1 MKIHSPLD
9 RGFEYFKASFE
20 FFVRKSKCIPR
31 NALLGCAALCALSSS
46 AWAGATADQVI
57 FYQSGDVSSFPNYE
71 YTTASTALGPLTGD
85 TTFGGLNPFNP
96 PFDPGQMV
104 ILGSGG
110 QLTLH
115 LSSEVPA
122 NGRTLGVFANNG
134 IIDTSADGSGLAA
147 SPPHTFSAAPQ
158 AIVSVSQDGTN
169 FFTLNGGAPLTFD
182 NPSNYYLDTTP
193 SAGFQPLGTQIANQS
208 KPFLGNLSSFSG
220 QTFSQIRTTLNG
232 SAGGTWIDLSGSG
245 LPSVNYVRFTNPT
258 GSTYRTVIDAVS
270 GMSAASPV
278 VAGQPIISESVGT
291 GANLSH
297 IVVDFGPQSYE
308 FNVHYDGSI
317 TGEQALQMLEANTA
331 FRFTTQTFAGFGDT
345 VQSIDYGGYLQTG
358 FGNNF
363 WGYYLSTDGQNWGF
377 SDVGDSSRMLT
388 NGDWDG
394 WVWSAQ
400 DTPPDLPIAAP
411 EPTSLSLAA
420 IGGLLLLRRRRARK
434 V

>member
-1 MKIHSPLD
+1 MKIHSSLD
-9 RGFEYFKASFE
+9 RGFEHLKAGFYFLF
-20 FFVRKSKCIPR
+20 RKSTRFRR
-31 NALLGCAALCALSSS
+31 NTLIGSAALCALSAS
-46 AWAGATADQVI
+46 AFAGVTADQVI
-57 FYQSGDVSSFPNYE
+57 DYQSGDVSSFPNYE
-71 YTTASTALGPLTGD
+71 YVTASTALGPLTGD

-134 IIDTSADGSGLAA
+134 IIDTSPDGSGLAGSSVA
-147 SPPHTFSAAPQ
+147 TFSAAPK

-169 FFTLNGGAPLTFD
+169 FVTLNGGAPLTFD
-182 NPSNYYLDTTP
+182 NPTNYYLDTTP

-208 KPFLGNLSSFSG
+208 KPFLGNLSSFNG

-278 VAGQPIISESVGT
+278 VAGQSIISESVGT
-291 GANLSH
+291 GVNLSH

-317 TGEQALQMLEANTA
+317 TGEQALNLLETNSA
-331 FRFTTQTFAGFGDT
+331 FRFTTQAFAGFGDT
-345 VQSIDYGGYLQTG
+345 VQSIDYGGYVQTG

-363 WGYYLSTDGQNWGF
+363 WGYYLSTDGQNWNF
-377 SDVGDSSRMLT
+377 SDVGASSRMLT

-400 DTPPDLPIAAP
+400 STPPDLPIAAP
-411 EPTSLSLAA
+411 EPTSLSLVA
-420 IGGLLLLRRRRARK
+420 ISGLLLLRRRRARI

>member
-1 MKIHSPLD
+1 MKIHSSLD
-9 RGFEYFKASFE
+9 RGFEHLKAGFE
-20 FFVRKSKCIPR
+20 FFFGKSKSPLRKAI
-31 NALLGCAALCALSSS
+31 LGFATLCALSAS
-46 AWAGATADQVI
+46 AWAGATADKVI
-57 FYQSGDVSSFPNYE
+57 DYQSGDVSMPPNSDYI
-71 YTTASTALGPLTGD
+71 TPGAALGPLTGD

-96 PFDPGQMV
+96 PFDPSQIV

-134 IIDTSADGSGLAA
+134 IIDTSPDGSGLAG
-147 SPPHTFSAAPQ
+147 SPAATFSAAPK

-182 NPSNYYLDTTP
+182 NPTNYYLDTTP
-193 SAGFQPLGTQIANQS
+193 SAGFQPLGSQIANQS
-208 KPFLGNLSSFSG
+208 KPFLGNLSSFNG
-220 QTFSQIRTTLNG
+220 QTFSQIRSTLNG
-232 SAGGTWIDLSGSG
+232 SAGGTWINLSGSG

-291 GANLSH
+291 GTNLSH

-317 TGEQALQMLEANTA
+317 TGEQALNLLEANSA

-363 WGYYLSTDGQNWGF
+363 WGYYLSTDGQNWNF
-377 SDVGDSSRMLT
+377 SDVGASSRMLT

-400 DTPPDLPIAAP
+400 STPPDLPIAAP
-411 EPTSLSLAA
+411 EPGSLSLAA
-420 IGGLLLLRRRRARK
+420 LSGILLLRRRRTRMA
-434 V
+434 

>member
-1 MKIHSPLD
+1 MKIHSSLD
-9 RGFEYFKASFE
+9 RGFERFKAGYEFLSKKSRSF
-20 FFVRKSKCIPR
+20 RRS
-31 NALLGCAALCALSSS
+31 ALLGCAALCAFSAS
-46 AWAGATADQVI
+46 AWAGVTADQVK
-57 FYQSGDVSSFPNYE
+57 FYQSGDVSTFPNSN
-71 YTTASTALGPLTGD
+71 YTTASAALGPLTGD

-96 PFDPGQMV
+96 AFDPSQIV

-134 IIDTSADGSGLAA
+134 IIDTSPDGSGLAG
-147 SPPHTFSAAPQ
+147 SPAATFSPAPQ

-169 FFTLNGGAPLTFD
+169 FVTLNGGAPLTFN
-182 NPSNYYLDTTP
+182 NPTNYYLDTTP
-193 SAGFQPLGTQIANQS
+193 SAGFQPLGTQIANES
-208 KPFLGNLSSFSG
+208 KPFLGNLSSFNG

-258 GSTYRTVIDAVS
+258 SSTYRTVIDAVS

-278 VAGQPIISESVGT
+278 VAGQPIISESVGS

-317 TGEQALQMLEANTA
+317 TGEQALDMLEANTA
-331 FRFTTQTFAGFGDT
+331 FRLTTQTFVGFGDT
-345 VQSIDYGGYLQTG
+345 VNSIDYGGYVQTG

-363 WGYYLSTDGQNWGF
+363 WGYYVSTDGQNWNF
-377 SDVGDSSRMLT
+377 SDVGASSRMLT

-411 EPTSLSLAA
+411 EPGSLSLAA
-420 IGGLLLLRRRRARK
+420 LSGLLLLRRRRTRMA
-434 V
+434 